1 LPETS
6 GLLFSIML
14 LCCVF
19 IASELLAEACADAYV
34 LLRASTTICCCPQAV
49 ETRELTAMMSSSS
62 CSSSG
67 DCAFSL
73 REEDEEGLD
82 SSELEEGCSDDA
94 EQQEED
100 SEELDACMAA
110 EQGQQ
115 LGQLQQQ
122 QRPRTPSR
130 LAMCSSMADEQ
141 DAAADVAAAPAGA
154 APAGKASSSDL
165 ASVMSEGTVFNLATA
180 MSLGSN
186 AARAPGDADLLFDL
200 EDEPAGAGSGSSSGG
215 TPRSSVLRSLHG
227 KGPLGSASGSGSSSG
242 RQEDVVMAGAS
253 PPALYG
259 AGSISDME
267 AEQLTEYLGSAQ
279 LLPSGAAAAAPGS
292 SSAAAAAGSR
302 PRLDLSGAK
311 SSPVG
316 GATAGSPPTPP
327 GVPPSPAGLPPLA
340 RSVQL
345 GQNWMLHGLKA
356 KAAQAVQARCTMT
369 GSKKSAA
376 AAAAARRRSG
386 VPRVMYPPPVVRAA
400 PRKSNEVLSGL
411 SEEQWAAFVAELQ
424 AYMDDALR
432 PATGSWRRAYAAT
445 GLGAAAMSC
454 PRF

>member
-1 LPETS
+1 
-6 GLLFSIML
+6 
-14 LCCVF
+14 
-19 IASELLAEACADAYV
+19 
-34 LLRASTTICCCPQAV
+34 
-49 ETRELTAMMSSSS
+49 MMSSSS

-73 REEDEEGLD
+73 REGDEEGLD
-82 SSELEEGCSDDA
+82 SSELEEDSGCSEDA
-94 EQQEED
+94 EPQQAGSED
-100 SEELDACMAA
+100 LDACMAA
-110 EQGQQ
+110 EQPHQVAQ
-115 LGQLQQQ
+115 LQPMQQQ
-122 QRPRTPSR
+122 QRSRAPSR
-130 LAMCSSMADEQ
+130 LAMCSSMGGEEG
-141 DAAADVAAAPAGA
+141 AAAVVAAGA
-154 APAGKASSSDL
+154 AAAGKCSSSDL

-200 EDEPAGAGSGSSSGG
+200 EDDPAGAGDGSSGG
-215 TPRSSVLRSLHG
+215 GSPRGSVLRSLHG
-227 KGPLGSASGSGSSSG
+227 KGRLGSGSSSG
-242 RQEDVVMAGAS
+242 RQDDVVMAGAS
-253 PPALYG
+253 PSGLYG

-267 AEQLTEYLGSAQ
+267 AEQLTEYLGSTQ
-279 LLPSGAAAAAPGS
+279 LLPSGTTAAAAADNRPRLGLSVALS
-292 SSAAAAAGSR
+292 SPVSAAAAG
-302 PRLDLSGAK
+302 L
-311 SSPVG
+311 
-316 GATAGSPPTPP
+316 PPTPP
-327 GVPPSPAGLPPLA
+327 GVLPSPAALPPIA

-356 KAAQAVQARCTMT
+356 KAAQAVHARCTMT

-376 AAAAARRRSG
+376 AAAARRRSG
-386 VPRVMYPPPVVRAA
+386 VQHVMYPPPVVRAA

-411 SEEQWAAFVAELQ
+411 SEEQWAAFIVELQ

>member
-1 LPETS
+1 
-6 GLLFSIML
+6 
-14 LCCVF
+14 
-19 IASELLAEACADAYV
+19 
-34 LLRASTTICCCPQAV
+34 
-49 ETRELTAMMSSSS
+49 MMSSSS

-110 EQGQQ
+110 EQTHQ

-122 QRPRTPSR
+122 QQQRPRAPSR

-141 DAAADVAAAPAGA
+141 GAAGDGAAAPAGA

-259 AGSISDME
+259 AGSMSDME

-279 LLPSGAAAAAPGS
+279 LLPPGAAAAAPG

-302 PRLDLSGAK
+302 PRLDLSGAM
-311 SSPVG
+311 SSPVSG
-316 GATAGSPPTPP
+316 VTAGLPPTPP

-356 KAAQAVQARCTMT
+356 KAAQAVQARCTIT

-386 VPRVMYPPPVVRAA
+386 VQRVMYPPPVVRAA

-411 SEEQWAAFVAELQ
+411 SEEQWVAFVAELQ